1 MKTFYSLLLLLLT
14 LVPALGSSAQDKPRW
29 AIKGVS
35 DINGKRSNDSYR
47 FVKFETFG
55 GDLSQLRSEGT
66 LPLVEYIAS
75 TNGLDADRAK
85 VELVT
90 PASDI
95 HTPAPN
101 DSEGSAATARD
112 YRIVFAG
119 SPDHVF
125 HARLIDE
132 YSSFDENV
140 DMTYDY
146 TLYQLYAVSTA
157 EGQTPV
163 YDDCSFTRSYN
174 GGALA
179 LSLVP
184 GLGQWYKGQKT
195 KSYCIWGGEVL
206 FIGAAILCDARSRHF
221 LDLRNEAF
229 NDGNTISE
237 SSYQSKHHSWRAF
250 RNIAIA
256 GAVGVY
262 IYNLADALFSKGPR
276 QVVVSR
282 PSGVSLAM
290 QPTVVYDPTATVSPA
305 IGLTLTF

>member
-101 DSEGSAATARD
+101 DSEVPQPPHAT
-112 YRIVFAG
+112 
-119 SPDHVF
+119 
-125 HARLIDE
+125 
-132 YSSFDENV
+132 
-140 DMTYDY
+140 
-146 TLYQLYAVSTA
+146 TA
-157 EGQTPV
+157 
-163 YDDCSFTRSYN
+163 
-174 GGALA
+174 
-179 LSLVP
+179 
-184 GLGQWYKGQKT
+184 
-195 KSYCIWGGEVL
+195 
-206 FIGAAILCDARSRHF
+206 
-221 LDLRNEAF
+221 
-229 NDGNTISE
+229 
-237 SSYQSKHHSWRAF
+237 
-250 RNIAIA
+250 
-256 GAVGVY
+256 
-262 IYNLADALFSKGPR
+262 
-276 QVVVSR
+276 
-282 PSGVSLAM
+282 
-290 QPTVVYDPTATVSPA
+290 
-305 IGLTLTF
+305 